1 MHNGKKQTKQG
12 MKRKVMGEKER
23 NRNVIKTTS
32 GQCQIAHR
40 NCLPTEPTDML
51 HGTRSHIATPAEV
64 EL

>member
-12 MKRKVMGEKER
+12 IKRKVMGKKER
-23 NRNVIKTTS
+23 NRNVVKTTS
-32 GQCQIAHR
+32 GQCQIAR

-51 HGTRSHIATPAEV
+51 HGTRSHIATPAEK